1 MIALNGAPVTSL
13 ADLRTRIDALP
24 AGGACVLQVQRAN
37 ILIYVALELE

>member
-13 ADLRTRIDALP
+13 ADLRTKIDALP
-24 AGGACVLQVQRAN
+24 AGAACVLQVQRGD